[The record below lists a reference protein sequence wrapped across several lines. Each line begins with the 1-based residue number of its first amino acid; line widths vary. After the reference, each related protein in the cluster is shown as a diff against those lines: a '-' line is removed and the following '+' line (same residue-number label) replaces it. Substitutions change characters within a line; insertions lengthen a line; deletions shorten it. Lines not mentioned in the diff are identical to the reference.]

1 MRQVV
6 DLTTGSISE
15 NSVVRRGIC
24 IDGNKEDGEVGGHG
38 GRRKKVRRD
47 PNNQIANPN
56 PGSLQSPVRPGR
68 PSVISSS
75 VHSLSPESVRVHVI
89 LHNTKHAIGQQVTE
103 YPFNSGRDLKLD
115 SSNERFYGF
124 IHDVYTSNN
133 DKYQILRA
141 TQNGSTLRH
150 LGGMPLIAS
159 NTNNYL

>member
-89 LHNTKHAIGQQVTE
+89 LHNTKHTIGQQVTE
-103 YPFNSGRDLKLD
+103 CPSVQLRPGLETRRDL
-115 SSNERFYGF
+115 
-124 IHDVYTSNN
+124 IHPTNVFTASYMMYT
-133 DKYQILRA
+133 QV
-141 TQNGSTLRH
+141 TVTMTSTR
-150 LGGMPLIAS
+150 
-159 NTNNYL
+159 Y